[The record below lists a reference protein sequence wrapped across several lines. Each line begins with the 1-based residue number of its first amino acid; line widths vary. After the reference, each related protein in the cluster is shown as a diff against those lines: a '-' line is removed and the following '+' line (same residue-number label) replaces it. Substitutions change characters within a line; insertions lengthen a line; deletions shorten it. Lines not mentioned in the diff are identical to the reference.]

1 MGAAFY
7 LCCGFTTNYNDDALI
22 LFGLTNAKRCDIIIK
37 LSDESMVRK
46 KKNEK
51 TFKKYLTNALT
62 SDIILKLSERQQA
75 S

>member
-1 MGAAFY
+1 MHTKKRQPQIEFVEK
-7 LCCGFTTNYNDDALI
+7 TS
-22 LFGLTNAKRCDIIIK
+22 LTNAKRCDIIIK

-46 KKNEK
+46 RKMKK

-62 SDIILKLSERQQA
+62 SDIMLKLSERQQA

>member
-7 LCCGFTTNYNDDALI
+7 LCCSFATNYNDDALI

-46 KKNEK
+46 RKMK
-51 TFKKYLTNALT
+51 
-62 SDIILKLSERQQA
+62 KLSK
-75 S
+75 ST